1 MKGSRIM
8 LYSMLAGLI
17 ATTSLSASAQPASET
32 ASEVAPASTV
42 NTKEAK
48 AANRKLQKDIVRVLA
63 RTKGLVS
70 TAITVRASDG
80 DVTLEGA
87 VPEQTQMTLATKATE
102 GVAGVK
108 SVKNLLTL
116 SQF

>member
-1 MKGSRIM
+1 M

-17 ATTSLSASAQPASET
+17 AMTSLNANAQPASET
-32 ASEVAPASTV
+32 ASASSVAPASAV
-42 NTKEAK
+42 STKEAK

>member
-1 MKGSRIM
+1 M

-17 ATTSLSASAQPASET
+17 AMTSLNANAQPASET
-32 ASEVAPASTV
+32 ASASASSVAPASAV
-42 NTKEAK
+42 STKEAK